1 MDFDLHALSDAV
13 DEQRRARG
21 LSWAQAAREISAPF
35 HGNVDRARPVS
46 ASTISGMRSKR
57 VVEAD
62 GVLSMLRWLGR
73 CPESFVRGATETPLP
88 DPPPNRILRFDTQ
101 KIYELLDAQRI
112 ERGMTWAAVAREIGG
127 LGPASLTRLAKGGR
141 TAFPDVM
148 RILKW
153 LNRSAASVT
162 RPSLL

>member
-1 MDFDLHALSDAV
+1 MDFDIDALYQAV
-13 DEQRRARG
+13 DERRRARG
-21 LSWAQAAREISAPF
+21 LSWAQTAREVNAAYTGIAAGTRSVA
-35 HGNVDRARPVS
+35 

-57 VVEAD
+57 VIEAD
-62 GVLSMLRWLGR
+62 GVLQTLRWLDR
-73 CPESFVRGATETPLP
+73 CPESFVSGAAETPLP
-88 DPPPNRILRFDTQ
+88 EPPPDRILRFDTR

-112 ERGMTWAAVAREIGG
+112 ERNMTWAAVAREIGG

-162 RPSLL
+162 RLSLF